1 MRRVRSSHNYL
12 LFPFHPI
19 RFILDAVHG
28 GHKDKCKCKLQ
39 VKLSEVQHQHQHQ
52 HHLLLASCMSY
63 PIICTLAQG
72 SRVARTV
79 PIVREHSTAKYLPV
93 CRRVPPS
100 LPFAQGRS
108 LQPCCASCSKHNPI
122 FVILPVLG
130 KKRSS
135 THPVGC
141 GCVPVPSPPAPK
153 RSTALPSPPPAAHD
167 SPVPMWLCCRAAAH
181 CPRRHRCRFLALFF
195 LSSLWAAI
203 RFSLL
208 DLRFLPVRA
217 FPFSSPSPS
226 ARFFFPPITNITV
239 PNSGAAPVSVTFF
252 LRKRVARGGA

>member
-19 RFILDAVHG
+19 RFILDADHG

-52 HHLLLASCMSY
+52 HHLLLASCMSC
-63 PIICTLAQG
+63 PVICTLAQG

-195 LSSLWAAI
+195 FFI
-203 RFSLL
+203 FSLG
-208 DLRFLPVRA
+208 RNPFFLVRSEVLTRSRISVQFAIA
-217 FPFSSPSPS
+217 FREILFSSDYKYNGPEQRRC
-226 ARFFFPPITNITV
+226 AC
-239 PNSGAAPVSVTFF
+239 
-252 LRKRVARGGA
+252 